1 MTIKNTYSVIALLFL
16 VVTIYYACN
25 VHAASPDFLAEKIKH
40 RQAFTN
46 NDQGEEGVKFSC
58 GKEQLKDVER
68 DMLAYLTQLGIP
80 QALVNH
86 RISANTDSVIFQL
99 TTPPEDTSTVDLQ
112 FQKKKLSCPS
122 CSTVG

>member
-1 MTIKNTYSVIALLFL
+1 
-16 VVTIYYACN
+16 

-46 NDQGEEGVKFSC
+46 NDQSEEGVKFSF

-99 TTPPEDTSTVDLQ
+99 ATPPEDTSTVDLR

>member
-1 MTIKNTYSVIALLFL
+1 
-16 VVTIYYACN
+16 

-46 NDQGEEGVKFSC
+46 NNQGEEGVKFSC

-86 RISANTDSVIFQL
+86 KFRPILIV
-99 TTPPEDTSTVDLQ
+99 
-112 FQKKKLSCPS
+112 
-122 CSTVG
+122 